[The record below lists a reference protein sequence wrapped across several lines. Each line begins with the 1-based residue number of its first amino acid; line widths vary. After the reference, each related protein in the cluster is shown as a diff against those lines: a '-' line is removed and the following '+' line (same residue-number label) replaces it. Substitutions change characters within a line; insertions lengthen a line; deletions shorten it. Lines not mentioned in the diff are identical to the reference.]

1 MFQTY
6 AATGKTY
13 TLKINLYDGLSMP
26 QKVVVA

>member
-13 TLKINLYDGLSMP
+13 TLKINLYDGLPMP
-26 QKVVVA
+26 QKIVAS